1 MYLRAQARS
10 FSTLLQQL
18 RPVPKEGGEEAT
30 KVEKNVKM
38 NTIKWRDLWWKVV
51 RNLCW
56 RHSLPSPSWCRS
68 WNEEGQD
75 GGGHDEAQLNHAEA
89 RRELQHQAQGVPG
102 VPALMKE
109 EFQSQLDD
117 NQEEKQIKTWEG
129 RTASLP
135 RIQGKNLVQQLPR
148 LRRMMCKWTQYS

>member
-1 MYLRAQARS
+1 MYLRAQARR

-18 RPVPKEGGEEAT
+18 RPVPNEGGEEAT
-30 KVEKNVKM
+30 KVENNVKI
-38 NTIKWRDLWWKVV
+38 NTIKWRDLWWKVA

-56 RHSLPSPSWCRS
+56 RHSLPSPAWCRS

-75 GGGHDEAQLNHAEA
+75 WGGHDEAQLNHAEA

-117 NQEEKQIKTWEG
+117 NQEEKQIKTW
-129 RTASLP
+129 ASLKTVHKP
-135 RIQGKNLVQQLPR
+135 HLGPKQASILHRQGFVSVLGKV
-148 LRRMMCKWTQYS
+148 